1 MPWVRARIDKET
13 FDLIMERSRIYSA
26 ENIRAFWDLLFRA
39 RANVLTVVGTTGSMW
54 DPDAAIVFSLEPLS
68 RL

>member
-1 MPWVRARIDKET
+1 MPWFRARIDKET

-26 ENIRAFWDLLFRA
+26 EDIRAFWDLLFRA
-39 RANVLTVVGTTGSMW
+39 RGNVLAVVGTTCSLW
-54 DPDAAIVFSLEPLS
+54 DPHAAIVFSLEPLS